1 MIDKD
6 VHSHHISQQFNVE
19 LDDVKTHLLE
29 MGGLVEQQ
37 VRKAI
42 SSLVDADSDKAEKVR
57 SDDSDIND
65 MEENV
70 VPADW

>member
-37 VRKAI
+37 V
-42 SSLVDADSDKAEKVR
+42 SGH
-57 SDDSDIND
+57 
-65 MEENV
+65 
-70 VPADW
+70 